1 MASKLQDLLSKA
13 RQCFEYSN
21 HNKSFLIYFSCIKI
35 NSTIV
40 CMGHEHDH
48 SFSTPLKMNTAFMVG
63 IILNFAFVLI
73 EVIAGLL
80 NSSLS
85 LLSDAGHNLAD
96 VGALALSLLAFRL
109 LKIKANARFTYGY
122 RKTSILVALFNS
134 VVLFISIGVITY
146 EAIQRLFNPQPVS
159 GFNVALIAGVG
170 IVINFT
176 TAIMFF
182 RGKEHDLNIKSAYL
196 HLMAD
201 ALVSLAIVIG
211 GIAMYYLQW
220 FWIDPVLSIGVVLV
234 ILFTTW
240 HLLKDSLR
248 LSMDAV
254 PENIS
259 VADVRSA
266 AMTLNGVADLHHIH
280 IWALS
285 TTENALTAHLVL
297 SRGVTAGEERKIKH
311 ELKHLLEH
319 KNIHHV
325 TLETERDNENCET
338 DPC

>member
-1 MASKLQDLLSKA
+1 
-13 RQCFEYSN
+13 
-21 HNKSFLIYFSCIKI
+21 
-35 NSTIV
+35 
-40 CMGHEHDH
+40 MGHDH
-48 SFSTPLKMNTAFMVG
+48 HHHNTANLKMNTAFVVV
-63 IILNFAFVLI
+63 IILNFVFVLI
-73 EVIAGLL
+73 EVISGLL
-80 NSSLS
+80 NHSLS

-96 VGALALSLLAFRL
+96 VGALALSLFAFRL
-109 LKIKANARFTYGY
+109 LKIKSNKQFTYGY
-122 RKTSILVALFNS
+122 RKTTILVALFNA
-134 VVLFISIGVITY
+134 VVLLISIGIITY
-146 EAIQRLFNPQPVS
+146 EAIQRLFNPNPVS
-159 GFNVALIAGVG
+159 GLNVALVAGIG

-182 RGKEHDLNIKSAYL
+182 RGKENDLNIKSAYL

-211 GIAMYYLQW
+211 GIGMYYLHW
-220 FWIDPVLSIGVVLV
+220 FWIDPLLSIIVVLV

-248 LSMDAV
+248 LSLDAV

-259 VADVRSA
+259 VADVKET
-266 AMTLNGVADLHHIH
+266 AMKMDGVEDLHHIH

-297 SRGVTAGEERKIKH
+297 SAGVTTNEEKKIKH
-311 ELKHLLEH
+311 EFKHLLEH

-325 TLETERDNENCET
+325 TLETERESDNCEA
-338 DPC
+338 DACS